1 MSGHGASTL
10 STPHATNEEDLAVD
24 NATLHKPTLF
34 TLTLI
39 TPPKQRQKW
48 NDEPFLPH
56 TNWGDIFFDLFFVAA
71 TYNGTYIMQYDPN
84 WEGAMYFVGCFGI
97 LYNTFW
103 YSKVEFD
110 SRFEVADDLVHFFWE
125 VLFTLLT
132 AGGVLHMQ
140 KVDYLLKTDKYL
152 HMTFFCAANVGGIL
166 LMILRYIEVGQWVN
180 NSEGSVK
187 AASRKAIYARIPA
200 LLLMSAA
207 TAITG
212 IAWLQS
218 NEEKKATEDDY
229 YTGYAAGGDNST
241 NTTLFAAAYPSGS
254 TSYKYT
260 GYGRLEFP
268 TTKLSKHVPII
279 LCLIAW
285 VSGPILYYILNLTND
300 AHEYISTSLPMN
312 VDFIMHRYG
321 EYTMLMFGAIV
332 MSLLIV
338 DPSLE
343 DGSDEFYDY
352 YQSWVIGIISVIL
365 LQYLHFKEQPHH
377 AADNAL
383 TKNRHYGWLFTVFM
397 NIYGTC
403 LVVLG
408 SCYKLILME
417 TTYTYKQAAGNQDE
431 RRKRIAQIFS
441 VSMLCVLV
449 LQTAM
454 SLCHKGPSKLV
465 GKSLISRLMKVLRLA
480 VYLGLVVLVF
490 FVGWKEPD
498 TIAQIGIGFVLI
510 VIFTDLVTNY
520 VEPPVS
526 HGDHDHDDH
535 HYSII
540 NP

>member
-1 MSGHGASTL
+1 M
-10 STPHATNEEDLAVD
+10 
-24 NATLHKPTLF
+24 
-34 TLTLI
+34 
-39 TPPKQRQKW
+39 
-48 NDEPFLPH
+48 
-56 TNWGDIFFDLFFVAA
+56 
-71 TYNGTYIMQYDPN
+71 
-84 WEGAMYFVGCFGI
+84 GCFGI

-110 SRFEVADDLVHFFWE
+110 SRFEVADGLLHFCWE
-125 VLFTLLT
+125 VLFTGLT
-132 AGGVLHMQ
+132 ALAVLHFRN
-140 KVDYLLKTDKYL
+140 VDYLIKTDKYDN
-152 HMTFFCAANVGGIL
+152 MFAFCAANVGGIL

-218 NEEKKATEDDY
+218 DEEKKATADDY
-229 YTGYAAGGDNST
+229 YTGYADGGDNST
-241 NTTLFAAAYPSGS
+241 DTALFAAAYPSGS
-254 TSYKYT
+254 NSTGYKYDKYT

-268 TTKLSKHVPII
+268 TTEVSKHVPII

-285 VSGPILYYILNLTND
+285 VSGPICYYILNLTND

-312 VDFIMHRYG
+312 VDFLMHRYG

-338 DPSLE
+338 DPDLE
-343 DGSDEFYDY
+343 EGSAELVNY
-352 YQSWVIGIISVIL
+352 YQSWSIGIISVIL

-397 NIYGTC
+397 NIYGPC
-403 LVVLG
+403 LVLLG

-417 TTYTYKQAAGNQDE
+417 NTYKYKEAAGNKDE
-431 RRKRIAQIFS
+431 RKGQIAAIFS

-454 SLCHKGPSKLV
+454 NLCHKGPSNYI

-480 VYLGLVVLVF
+480 VYLGLVSLVF
-490 FVGWKEPD
+490 IIGWKEPD
-498 TIAQIGIGFVLI
+498 TIAIIGVFFVLI
-510 VIFTDLVTNY
+510 VIFTDLVTDY